1 MKIWNTHLLFI
12 TFWSGLMRFKF
23 LNAPESLASCLL
35 CWWVSHSFDASKL
48 VLGESNL
55 ESEFNVRKC
64 LTSTFSCL
72 QNLQPGIQLLPRPH
86 RDLRHIQSKVNQ
98 FNIYV
103 FIQKLPFLVPCVSPY
118 LHHLWWTT
126 LKENWKR
133 LLKRYLERSTYLS
146 EDKWESTWTLT
157 HSEKLSWLIFE
168 IKF

>member
-1 MKIWNTHLLFI
+1 MFRINFFT
-12 TFWSGLMRFKF
+12 
-23 LNAPESLASCLL
+23 
-35 CWWVSHSFDASKL
+35 
-48 VLGESNL
+48 
-55 ESEFNVRKC
+55 
-64 LTSTFSCL
+64 TFSCL

-157 HSEKLSWLIFE
+157 HSEKLSWLILRLNFKGYLQE
-168 IKF
+168 GVGSARSLAPVRTLLRRDLEWWLLDPHTPTTMGPVGQDSGGLLDQNCREP